1 MAIGRSFG
9 SAIDDHRAIDDHQ
22 ACDTLGPRFPL
33 VLAIGDHLGAT
44 EHTRR
49 VARER
54 RAVVGSEVEWKTE
67 AARSQGAAT
76 ARAAGVGARA
86 SRRGVQRQPA
96 RGRALW
102 QRDARGREK
111 VAEEG
116 LEPPSEFAATDC
128 GICDCEGCQQCRAA
142 NALHYE
148 CFKSRFLASLDADL
162 RCLFARWDRLD
173 DSARQAIA
181 AYGGRRNESDL

>member
-54 RAVVGSEVEWKTE
+54 RAVVGSEVEWKPK
-67 AARSQGAAT
+67 RPGL
-76 ARAAGVGARA
+76 
-86 SRRGVQRQPA
+86 RGRRQPA
-96 RGRALW
+96 LRELGHEPHAAAFSDNLREDALF
-102 QRDARGREK
+102 GS
-111 VAEEG
+111 VTPGEE
-116 LEPPSEFAATDC
+116 
-128 GICDCEGCQQCRAA
+128 R
-142 NALHYE
+142 
-148 CFKSRFLASLDADL
+148 K
-162 RCLFARWDRLD
+162 
-173 DSARQAIA
+173 
-181 AYGGRRNESDL
+181 